1 MIPKKQFEQWVRQ
14 QLFVATDE
22 GPFRKFVLRH
32 LSSATRTGSVLLTIE
47 SPENPEDLND
57 DWVENFLAQ
66 AQETAQGDSEG
77 IGGTQRYRVEAYHGD
92 SAAPTARFSI
102 RTYGESEPEDEGLS
116 SEPPTKSG
124 LQAQT
129 MRHLE
134 AVMRI
139 TAMTQ
144 NRAFDAQQKMLTIL
158 QSQNEKLLEE
168 KWKNF
173 ELVESLLS
181 QKDEREIERAKAV
194 QKLEMQEKLVDKVT
208 LLLPTAVNRL
218 FGGNNGQKVLPEK
231 TTPMEEQLCALG
243 ETLQPTQLEELQ
255 RVLSTEQLMVFL
267 DIFQNVNKKKMSLK
281 EQEETAKSSAVKELS
296 K

>member
-1 MIPKKQFEQWVRQ
+1 LGREFPGTVSRN
-14 QLFVATDE
+14 
-22 GPFRKFVLRH
+22 R
-32 LSSATRTGSVLLTIE
+32 S
-47 SPENPEDLND
+47 
-57 DWVENFLAQ
+57 
-66 AQETAQGDSEG
+66 G
-77 IGGTQRYRVEAYHGD
+77 IGGTQRYRIEAYHGD

-218 FGGNNGQKVLPEK
+218 FGGNSGQKVLPEK

-243 ETLQPTQLEELQ
+243 ETLQPAQLEELQ

-281 EQEETAKSSAVKELS
+281 EQEEAAKSSVVKELS